1 MDITK
6 IEALVKEFQSLSKGA
21 IDFDKYT
28 WYSIT
33 HHSTGIEGCALT
45 EIQVIKLLDYGKTA
59 VNKPFEHH
67 LMVTDYFKAL
77 EFIISQAKEKKQI
90 DTDFIRKIGSMVMK
104 NTGSLINTVA
114 GSYDTSEGE
123 FRKGSVRAGT
133 SLFPDFKKVPDLI
146 NELCVSSNIKMNKAL
161 TLEEKC
167 NIAFTFH
174 FELVSIHPFG
184 DGNGRTS
191 RLMMNYIQE
200 YFELPLSVV
209 FKSDRVKYIDALE
222 SSRKSENIIPFLDFM
237 YKQYEK
243 FLKNEISDLK
253 RNSVSIQQGL
263 E

>member
-1 MDITK
+1 MDISK
-6 IEALVKEFQSLSKGA
+6 IEALVKEFQLLSKGA

-33 HHSTGIEGCALT
+33 HHSTGIEGSTLT
-45 EIQVIKLLDYGKTA
+45 EIQVIKLLDYGRTA
-59 VNKPFEHH
+59 INKPFEHH

-77 EFIISQAKEKKQI
+77 EYVISRAKEKKPV
-90 DTDFIRKIGSMVMK
+90 DAAFVKEIGSMVMK

-133 SLFPDFKKVPDLI
+133 RLFPDFKKVPDLI
-146 NELCVSSNIKMNKAL
+146 NELSIRTNAKMNEAV

-191 RLMMNYIQE
+191 RLLMNYIQE
-200 YFELPLSVV
+200 FFELPLSVV

-222 SSRKSENIIPFLDFM
+222 SSRKSENITPFLDFM

-243 FLKNEISDLK
+243 FLKKEITELK
-253 RNSVSIQQGL
+253 RKV
-263 E
+263 